1 MFKLVNH
8 VHVACFIIQWCR
20 NVIDSQRLGLL
31 SRVSSP
37 FGVSLCCFS
46 GVIAVVIFVSLAA
59 LAVMARFLYRR
70 KETFQTQEPKAGKTD
85 DSPETPFN
93 TDPNSQSIIS
103 DNQKEYF
110 IWRSLTSYRTNL
122 VEPTDWN
129 ALSSL
134 GTLTFTVH
142 YGKPTER
149 LGLLKRSNASLRFC
163 PFCT

>member
-1 MFKLVNH
+1 MYHYPKIESWSPDL
-8 VHVACFIIQWCR
+8 
-20 NVIDSQRLGLL
+20 
-31 SRVSSP
+31 VSSGSSL
-37 FGVSLCCFS
+37 FCVSLCCFS

-110 IWRSLTSYRTNL
+110 IWRSFTSYRTNP
-122 VEPTDWN
+122 VKPMDWN

-134 GTLTFTVH
+134 ETLTFTVH
-142 YGKPTER
+142 YGKPSER
-149 LGLLKRSNASLRFC
+149 LSADGAAEKEWCVPPFMPFLYIKHLLSRDLAQ
-163 PFCT
+163 